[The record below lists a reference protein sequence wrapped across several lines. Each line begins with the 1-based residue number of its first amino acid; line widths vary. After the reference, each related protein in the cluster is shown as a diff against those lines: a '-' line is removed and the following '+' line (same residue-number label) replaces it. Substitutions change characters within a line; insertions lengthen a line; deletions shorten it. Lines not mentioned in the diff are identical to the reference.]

1 MAMMEDKVIQN
12 KKKQIGKSMDIATC
26 YIMKEKKRRGKHGVI
41 RGSMRNS
48 LNANIVSELVK
59 GL

>member
-1 MAMMEDKVIQN
+1 
-12 KKKQIGKSMDIATC
+12 MDIATC
-26 YIMKEKKRRGKHGVI
+26 CIMKEKKRRGKHGVI

-48 LNANIVSELVK
+48 LNAKGVSELVK